1 MPATCFLSYW
11 IEWGWPLDSAD
22 PGGRETAR
30 LACPPVRPTLSFM
43 TMIRFAPML
52 ALVLLPAALRANDS
66 AAELGAGGLRLR
78 AERRVAMVSEELFI
92 SKRQVRVDYA
102 FVNVTR
108 RAVRTEVAFPAP
120 ESVLGP
126 YYMDYSVRAVAD
138 FSLEVDGRPQPFR
151 TRARAWA
158 RGRDVTALLKAA
170 GVDIASFAG
179 IRGSPTTGVVRSQ
192 LDRLPRGSLR
202 RLRRAG
208 LLKREEGRDIPDW
221 GVRITYHWTQ
231 TFPVGRTLRVSHA
244 YTPVAG
250 YQWVAGPAEL
260 EAPGPRPWNHGLG
273 PLCLAPLR
281 GWLDAAIAARPQDPA
296 EAPAPLAV
304 SWVRYILITARSWR
318 PPIRD
323 FQLEVA
329 GEAGEGVAFCWDGP
343 LQVLAP
349 GHVRASARDFVPG
362 RDLVICFVRP

>member
-1 MPATCFLSYW
+1 MTL
-11 IEWGWPLDSAD
+11 I
-22 PGGRETAR
+22 R
-30 LACPPVRPTLSFM
+30 LAPV
-43 TMIRFAPML
+43 L
-52 ALVLLPAALRANDS
+52 ALALLSGARRANDS

-78 AERRVAMVSEELFI
+78 AERRVAMVSEKLFI
-92 SKRQVRVDYA
+92 SKRQIRVDYA
-102 FVNVTR
+102 FVNLSR

-126 YYMDYSVRAVAD
+126 YYMDYSVRAVGD

-151 TRARAWA
+151 TRVRARA
-158 RGRDVTALLKAA
+158 RGRDVTALLAAA
-170 GVDIASFAG
+170 GVDIASFAR
-179 IRGSPTTGVVRSQ
+179 IHGSPATGRVTSQ
-192 LDRLPRGSLR
+192 LDRLPPGRLR

-208 LLKREEGRDIPDW
+208 LLKREAGRDIPDW

-231 TFPVGRTLRVSHA
+231 TFPAGRTLRVSHA

-260 EAPGPRPWNHGLG
+260 AAPGPRPWNPEPG
-273 PLCLAPLR
+273 PPCLAPLR
-281 GWLDAAIAARPQDPA
+281 GWLDAAIAARPPDPGG
-296 EAPAPLAV
+296 APPGPLAV
-304 SWVRYILITARSWR
+304 SWVRYLLTTARSWR

-323 FQLEVA
+323 FQLEVT

-362 RDLVICFVRP
+362 RDLLVWFVRP